1 MVLTGI
7 LPAITQRFSL
17 YFLNVKC
24 LLILAGGE
32 QECSEANEDSAEE
45 ASPDRGKEKVHL
57 QSEHSKAIRQEA
69 SLSLL
74 QELQRHNKT
83 LKVSWFLFLFFRD
96 RLS

>member
-32 QECSEANEDSAEE
+32 QERSEANEDSAEE
-45 ASPDRGKEKVHL
+45 ASPDHEIE
-57 QSEHSKAIRQEA
+57 SSFAE
-69 SLSLL
+69 
-74 QELQRHNKT
+74 
-83 LKVSWFLFLFFRD
+83 
-96 RLS
+96 